1 MSSEPAVRVESPAPP
16 PSALPPYLVEDPGEP
31 RRLRIAVLVALAC
44 HLPLLLLPELGGEV
58 IAAPEVEEP
67 PMIVVVQTPRFRPP
81 VEPPTPADPPAREER
96 AVKVPIP
103 APRPAEPEPVRDL
116 ELPPPVDPLPEPVVV
131 LPPAPPAPPEPEV
144 APPEV
149 LRVGGAIARPRQLH
163 APHPVYPEMARR
175 ARVEGTVI
183 LEVRLDERGRVSEV
197 TVLRGPRFGLT
208 ESAVAAVS
216 RWRYEPARLG
226 GRAVPVLMTVTIN
239 FELS

>member
-1 MSSEPAVRVESPAPP
+1 MSSEPAVRVESPVPP
-16 PSALPPYLVEDPGEP
+16 PSALPPYLVEDPGER

-44 HLPLLLLPELGGEV
+44 HLPLLLLPKLGGEA

-67 PMIVVVQTPRFRPP
+67 SVVVVQTPRFRPL
-81 VEPPTPADPPAREER
+81 VEPPTPAEPPPREER

-103 APRPAEPEPVRDL
+103 APRPAEPESVRDL
-116 ELPPPVDPLPEPVVV
+116 ELPPPVDPLPEHVVV

-149 LRVGGAIARPRQLH
+149 LRVGGSIARPRQLH
-163 APHPVYPEMARR
+163 APHPAYPELARR
-175 ARVEGTVI
+175 TGVHGTVI

-197 TVLRGPRFGLT
+197 TVLRGQRFGLT

-216 RWRYEPARLG
+216 RWRYEPARLD